1 MTVPIDQPMIP
12 GLARLRQE
20 AGRVAIEQ
28 TAAIPDMS
36 GKVITVAGAVDPA
49 TLGQTLMHEHLF
61 LDLRQN
67 HLPHLK
73 MVPVEGRS
81 EPLLTSEDFPATEL
95 AKWEAKVDFGNLH
108 LARQEAPIA
117 DNYILSDEGLAVREV
132 LEFKDRGGSTIVD
145 VTSIGFKRDPEALL
159 RVSRATGLNIIM
171 GTGYYQKVFH
181 PLDMDSRSVEELTS
195 VIVRDVT
202 VGVGD
207 TGIRSGIIGEIG
219 VQGSPVTTNDIK
231 SVRAAARAGVL
242 TGGAVSFHK
251 GGDGRERFHV
261 LDVYAEEGGD
271 MSRAIMGHSDFMAHD
286 VPLVLEVAERGV
298 YIQFDLIGR
307 AEDLG
312 ESFASKDTKAITA
325 LVEAGYEDRILLS
338 HDVCWKVHLKHYG
351 GFGYSFILERFLPYL
366 LEAGITDAQV
376 RKFMVDNP
384 ARVLPFVTPRPL

>member
-1 MTVPIDQPMIP
+1 MIP
-12 GLARLRQE
+12 ELARYSQE
-20 AGRVAIEQ
+20 ASRVVTER

-49 TLGQTLMHEHLF
+49 ALGQTLMHEHLF

-81 EPLLTSEDFPATEL
+81 QPLLTSEEFPATEL
-95 AKWEAKVDFGNLH
+95 AVWEAKVDFGNLDQ
-108 LARQEAPIA
+108 ARREAPIA

-159 RVSRATGLNIIM
+159 RVSNASGLKIVM

-181 PLDMDSRSVEELTS
+181 PLDMDSRSVEELTA

-242 TGGAVSFHK
+242 TGAAVSFHK
-251 GGDGRERFHV
+251 GGDGRERFQV

-286 VPLVLEVAERGV
+286 VSLVLEVAGRGV

-312 ESFASKDTKAITA
+312 ESFASVDARAILA

-338 HDVCWKVHLKHYG
+338 HDVCWKVHLKRYG
-351 GFGYSFILERFLPYL
+351 GFGYSFILEHFLPYL
-366 LEAGITDAQV
+366 LEAGVTPDQV

-384 ARVLPFVTPRPL
+384 ARILPFVAPRSL

>member
-1 MTVPIDQPMIP
+1 MGT
-12 GLARLRQE
+12 
-20 AGRVAIEQ
+20 EQ

-36 GKVITVAGAVDPA
+36 GKVITVAGSIDPA
-49 TLGQTLMHEHLF
+49 TLGQTVMHEHLF

-95 AKWEAKVDFGNLH
+95 AIWEAKVGFGNLH
-108 LARQEAPIA
+108 LARHEAPIA

-132 LEFKDRGGSTIVD
+132 MEFKDRGGSTIVD

-159 RVSRATGLNIIM
+159 RVSRATGLNIVM

-181 PLDMDSRSVEELTS
+181 PLNMDSRSVEELTA
-195 VIVRDVT
+195 VIVQDVT
-202 VGVGD
+202 VGVGA

-219 VQGSPVTTNDIK
+219 VQGGPVTTNDIK
-231 SVRAAARAGVL
+231 SVTAAARAGVL

-251 GGDGRERFHV
+251 GGEGRERFQV
-261 LDVYAEEGGD
+261 LDVYAEEGGE

-286 VPLVLEVAERGV
+286 VSLVLEVAERGV

-312 ESFASKDTKAITA
+312 ESFASKDARAITA

-366 LEAGITDAQV
+366 LEAGITEAQV

-384 ARVLPFVTPRPL
+384 ARVLPFVAPRPL

>member
-1 MTVPIDQPMIP
+1 MTT
-12 GLARLRQE
+12 
-20 AGRVAIEQ
+20 EQ

-36 GKVITVAGAVDPA
+36 GKVITVAGTIDPA
-49 TLGQTLMHEHLF
+49 ALGQTLMHEHLF

-73 MVPVEGRS
+73 MLPVEERS
-81 EPLLTSEDFPATEL
+81 QPLLTSEDFPATEL
-95 AKWEAKVDFGNLH
+95 AVWEAKVDFGNLH
-108 LARQEAPIA
+108 LARDEAPIA
-117 DNYILSDEGLAVREV
+117 DNYVLSDEVLAAREV
-132 LEFKDRGGSTIVD
+132 MEFKDRGGSTIVD

-159 RVSRATGLNIIM
+159 RVSRTTGLNIIM

-181 PLDMDSRSVEELTS
+181 PLDMDSRSVEDLTAE
-195 VIVRDVT
+195 IVRDVT
-202 VGVGD
+202 TGVKD

-231 SVRAAARAGVL
+231 SVRAAARASRM
-242 TGGAVSFHK
+242 TGAAVSFHK
-251 GGDGRERFHV
+251 GGDGEERFQV
-261 LDVYAEEGGD
+261 LDVYIEEGGD
-271 MSRAIMGHSDFMAHD
+271 LSRAIMGHSDFMAD
-286 VPLVLEVAERGV
+286 NVPLIFEVAKRGV

-312 ESFASKDTKAITA
+312 ESFASKDARAITA

-366 LEAGITDAQV
+366 LKAGVTPSQV

-384 ARVLPFVTPRPL
+384 ARVLPFVAPRPL

>member
-1 MTVPIDQPMIP
+1 
-12 GLARLRQE
+12 
-20 AGRVAIEQ
+20 VATEQ

-36 GKVITVAGAVDPA
+36 GKVITVAGAIDPA
-49 TLGQTLMHEHLF
+49 ALGQTLMHEHLF

-81 EPLLTSEDFPATEL
+81 EPLLTSEDFPVTEL
-95 AKWEAKVDFGNLH
+95 SIWEAKVAFGNLH
-108 LARQEAPIA
+108 LARHEAPIA
-117 DNYILSDEGLAVREV
+117 DNYVLSDEALAVKEV
-132 LEFKDRGGSTIVD
+132 MEFKDRGGSTIVD

-159 RVSRATGLNIIM
+159 RVSRTTGLNIIM

-181 PLDMDSRSVEELTS
+181 PLDMDSRSIEELTA

-202 VGVGD
+202 VGVGA

-219 VQGSPVTTNDIK
+219 VQGGPVTTNDIK
-231 SVRAAARAGVL
+231 SVRAAARAGRL
-242 TGGAVSFHK
+242 TGAVVSFHK
-251 GGDGRERFHV
+251 GGDGEERFQV

-271 MSRAIMGHSDFMAHD
+271 LSRAIMGHSDFMAHD
-286 VPLVLEVAERGV
+286 VPLVIEVAERGV

-312 ESFASKDTKAITA
+312 ESFASKDARAIAA

-366 LEAGITDAQV
+366 LESGITEAQI

-384 ARVLPFVTPRPL
+384 ARVLPFVAPRPL